1 MPAPSVFTP
10 MGLLAFSS
18 RPSRARAIYDSFVA
32 ALGDNYDMAEG
43 AYHGA
48 KFLAWALELGRVDAE
63 IARLGNQYD
72 PAKITDLLPAV
83 EPEYRLAP
91 LTTDTVADR
100 RAALAVRMRLPEGA
114 ALANVEA
121 ALSTALGADFVALIL
136 DSSPVTYPADPST
149 QGHWPETW
157 SERGVYRLTEP
168 AINIGVYEW
177 VGYEIMA
184 PTTRALIAGDVVV
197 VTPNSPSLAE
207 RVTIVAANGSSIRF
221 SHAIAHA
228 SGDYLVTGGLPNWSS
243 SRRHCIVRVSA
254 AAAIDPESRRKV
266 HDIMSRVARVVSTWE
281 ISSATG
287 PFLLSSSP
295 LTATP
300 FAAP

>member
-1 MPAPSVFTP
+1 MPQLSTFTP
-10 MGLLAFSS
+10 CGLLACSS
-18 RPSRARAIYDSFVA
+18 RPSRARAIYDAMVA
-32 ALGDNYDMAEG
+32 ALGGNYDMAEG

-48 KFLAWALELGRVDAE
+48 KFHAWALELGRVDAE

-83 EPEYRLAP
+83 EPEYKLAP
-91 LTTDTVADR
+91 GPRDTLADR

-121 ALSTALGADFVALIL
+121 ALSTMLGADFVALVL
-136 DSSPVTYPADPST
+136 DTAPVVYPADPT
-149 QGHWPETW
+149 TRGNWPETW
-157 SERGVYRLTEP
+157 LERGVYRLTTP
-168 AINIGVYEW
+168 AIDAVPEW
-177 VGYEIMA
+177 VGYEVVA
-184 PTTRALIAGDVVV
+184 PTARPLIVGDIVVA
-197 VTPNSPSLAE
+197 TPDNPSIAE
-207 RVTIVAANGSSIRF
+207 RLEVQAVSGSTIRL
-221 SHAIAHA
+221 SHSRPHGVGA
-228 SGDYLVTGGLPNWSS
+228 YLVTGGVPNWSS

-254 AAAIDPESRRKV
+254 AAALDAESRRKI
-266 HDIMSRVARVVSTWE
+266 HDLMSRVARVVSTWE

-295 LTATP
+295 LSATP

>member
-1 MPAPSVFTP
+1 MPQLSVFTP
-10 MGLLAFSS
+10 CGLLACSS
-18 RPSRARAIYDSFVA
+18 KPSRARAIYDSFVA
-32 ALGDNYDMAEG
+32 ALGDNYDMTEG

-91 LTTDTVADR
+91 LARDTLADR

-121 ALSTALGADFVALIL
+121 ALATALGSDFVALVL
-136 DSSPVTYPADPST
+136 DSAPVVYPAAPAT
-149 QGHWPETW
+149 YGNWPETW
-157 SERGVYRLTEP
+157 SERGVYRLTSP
-168 AINIGVYEW
+168 AIDAVPEW
-177 VGYEIMA
+177 VGYEVVA
-184 PTTRALIAGDVVV
+184 PTARPLIKGDIVVA
-197 VTPNSPSLAE
+197 TPDNQAIAE
-207 RVTIVAANGSSIRF
+207 RLEIQGVNGSLIRL
-221 SHAIAHA
+221 SHSRPHAIGA
-228 SGDYLVTGGLPNWSS
+228 YLVTGGLPNWSS

-254 AAAIDPESRRKV
+254 AAALDAESRRKV
-266 HDIMSRVARVVSTWE
+266 HDLMSRVARVVSTWE

-295 LTATP
+295 MDATP